1 MKEKKVQITQL
12 KQNERNPRYIK
23 DDKYQKLVNSL
34 RTFPEMLEVRKI
46 VCNSDLVVLGG
57 NMRLLAAKDAGITD
71 LTVNIVDWPEE
82 KQNEFIIKD
91 NLAFGEWDWD
101 ILANQWEVSDLN
113 DWGLDIPNFVVEDVD
128 YSVLD
133 DENVDKE
140 LEAMSDGVKKAIMI
154 EFDLSDYDEAF
165 ELVKFFREQGMYL
178 GGWMLNEM
186 RKTKEKM

>member
-1 MKEKKVQITQL
+1 
-12 KQNERNPRYIK
+12 
-23 DDKYQKLVNSL
+23 
-34 RTFPEMLEVRKI
+34 
-46 VCNSDLVVLGG
+46 
-57 NMRLLAAKDAGITD
+57 
-71 LTVNIVDWPEE
+71 
-82 KQNEFIIKD
+82 
-91 NLAFGEWDWD
+91 
-101 ILANQWEVSDLN
+101 
-113 DWGLDIPNFVVEDVD
+113 
-128 YSVLD
+128 VLD